1 MLSVTVLKRNMI
13 FSVIGF
19 KLFAQLGSVFM
30 LGRCLT
36 SLLWGAI
43 VDRIGRK
50 PVILAGIIS
59 VVIFNTL
66 FGLSKSFWMAILTI
80 FLLGCFNGF
89 LGPVRNCISTPTSH
103 VVIGL
108 IIGPSLRGYLA
119 QPVEKYPNI
128 FPKNSFWNKFPY
140 FLPNLITSVFA
151 LVVAI
156 GCIWIPR
163 ATSFMDVLGKQRLN
177 TF

>member
-156 GCIWIPR
+156 GCIWIP
-163 ATSFMDVLGKQRLN
+163 LN
-177 TF
+177 